1 MGKTMIDANV
11 LTEKETKA
19 APAPAGGRIKV
30 RATKRG
36 FAGVVRDVG
45 EVFEMP
51 AGSKGSWFVPVETL
65 SVGKIKTKG
74 SVLSD
79 ADLI

>member
-11 LTEKETKA
+11 LNEKETKA
-19 APAPAGGRIKV
+19 APAPARGGIKV

-51 AGSKGSWFVPVETL
+51 AGSKGSWFVPVE
-65 SVGKIKTKG
+65 KTAGAKG
-74 SVLSD
+74 GVLSD
-79 ADLI
+79 ADLV